1 MSLDVSKTIKSS
13 PFSILLIVFS
23 ILLLGLISL
32 YSIAES
38 KSLSESNAFFKQ
50 LIFLGPAIFL
60 MFVFL
65 IIPKKLI
72 HEYVYILYG
81 LIVLFVILPYFS
93 AQVAD
98 THRWIDI
105 GLPFNLQPSEIAKL
119 VIVLTLARYLSD
131 RKIEFDHFGA
141 ILIPFIIAFIPAAIV
156 LNQPDL
162 GTAIVMMSPVIPMLY
177 WVGARPFHLFLVIAP
192 VLSIVTAFDV
202 SVFTSWTIVMGIII
216 FLSKPK
222 LWSGISIF
230 FSNIFL
236 GLVFPLFWNG
246 FLRPYHRNRI
256 LTAINPELDP
266 LGSGYQVIQSKTAL
280 GSGGFFGKG
289 WSEGTQTQLKFLP
302 VQESDFIVSV
312 IGEELGFFAIL
323 IMIFLFLYLIMKIL
337 YLAFHSTDR
346 FSGLVLVGISTIF
359 LSHIFVNCSMASGM
373 IPVKGLPLPFVS
385 YGGSFLLSS
394 FIMIGIVINFSR
406 AENY

>member
-50 LIFLGPAIFL
+50 LIFLGPAVFL

-81 LIVLFVILPYFS
+81 SIVLFVILPYFS

-131 RKIEFDHFGA
+131 RKIELDHFAA
-141 ILIPFIIAFIPAAIV
+141 ILIPFVIAFIPAIIV

-192 VLSIVTAFDV
+192 VLSIITAFDV
-202 SVFTSWTIVMGIII
+202 SVFTSWTIIMAIII

-222 LWSGISIF
+222 LWNGISIF

-289 WSEGTQTQLKFLP
+289 WGEGTQTQLKFLP

-312 IGEELGFFAIL
+312 IGEELGFLTIL
-323 IMIFLFLYLIMKIL
+323 IMIILFLYLILKIL
-337 YLAFHSTDR
+337 YLAFHSADR
-346 FSGLVLVGISTIF
+346 FSGLVLIGISTIF

-394 FIMIGIVINFSR
+394 FIMIGLVINFSR
-406 AENY
+406 DENY

>member
-1 MSLDVSKTIKSS
+1 MSLNVSKTIKSS

-50 LIFLGPAIFL
+50 LIFLGPAVFL

-81 LIVLFVILPYFS
+81 SIVLFVILPYFS

-141 ILIPFIIAFIPAAIV
+141 ILIPFIIAFIPAVIV

-192 VLSIVTAFDV
+192 ALSIVTAFDV

-266 LGSGYQVIQSKTAL
+266 LGSGYQVIQSMTAL

-323 IMIFLFLYLIMKIL
+323 IMVFLFLYLIMKIL

-406 AENY
+406 VENY

>member
-1 MSLDVSKTIKSS
+1 MNLDVSKAIKSS
-13 PFSILLIVFS
+13 PFSILMIVFC
-23 ILLLGLISL
+23 ILTIGLISL
-32 YSIAES
+32 YSVAES
-38 KSLSESNAFFKQ
+38 KTSGSSNAFVRQ
-50 LIFLGPAIFL
+50 LILLGPAVFL
-60 MFVFL
+60 MFLFL
-65 IIPKKLI
+65 VIPKKII
-72 HEYVYILYG
+72 HEYVYVLYG
-81 LIVLFVILPYFS
+81 AVILFVILPYFS
-93 AQVAD
+93 PQVAD

-105 GLPFNLQPSEIAKL
+105 GLPFSLQPSEIAKL

-131 RKIEFDHFGA
+131 RNIQLDHFAA
-141 ILIPFIIAFIPAAIV
+141 ISLPFLIAFIPAIIV

-177 WVGARPFHLFLVIAP
+177 WVGARPFHLFLVVAP
-192 VLSIVTAFDV
+192 ILSIVTAFDV
-202 SVFTSWTIVMGIII
+202 SVFTIWSIVMAVII
-216 FLSKPK
+216 FLSKPR
-222 LWSGISIF
+222 LRNGITLF

-236 GLVFPLFWNG
+236 GLIFPLFWNG

-289 WSEGTQTQLKFLP
+289 WGAGTQTQLKFLP

-312 IGEELGFFAIL
+312 IGEELGFVTIL
-323 IMIFLFLYLIMKIL
+323 IMTVLFLYLLLRIL
-337 YLAFHSTDR
+337 NLAFHATDR
-346 FSGLVLVGISTIF
+346 FSGLVLIGISTIF

-406 AENY
+406 EENY

>member
-1 MSLDVSKTIKSS
+1 MDVSKAIKSS
-13 PFSILLIVFS
+13 PFSVLFIVFT
-23 ILLLGLISL
+23 ILCLGLISL
-32 YSIAES
+32 YSVAES
-38 KSLSESNAFFKQ
+38 KSLGESNAFLRQ
-50 LIFLGPAIFL
+50 LVFLGPAILL
-60 MFVFL
+60 MFIFL
-65 IIPKKLI
+65 ILPKKLI
-72 HEYVYILYG
+72 HEYVYVLYG
-81 LIVLFVILPYFS
+81 AVILFVIMPYFS
-93 AQVAD
+93 PQVAD

-105 GLPFNLQPSEIAKL
+105 GLPFSLQPSEIAKL

-131 RKIEFDHFGA
+131 RKIELNHFA
-141 ILIPFIIAFIPAAIV
+141 ALLMPFIIAFIPALIV

-192 VLSIVTAFDV
+192 TLSIITAFDV
-202 SVFTSWTIVMGIII
+202 SVFTSWTIVMAIVI
-216 FLSKPK
+216 FMSKPK
-222 LWSGISIF
+222 LWNGISIF

-289 WSEGTQTQLKFLP
+289 WGEGTQTQLKFLP

-312 IGEELGFFAIL
+312 IGEELGFFAIS
-323 IMIFLFLYLIMKIL
+323 IMVFLFLYLILKIL
-337 YLAFHSTDR
+337 YLAFHTTDR

-406 AENY
+406 EENY

>member
-1 MSLDVSKTIKSS
+1 MDVSKAIKSS
-13 PFSILLIVFS
+13 PFSILFIVFI
-23 ILLLGLISL
+23 ILCFGLISL
-32 YSIAES
+32 YSVAES
-38 KSLSESNAFFKQ
+38 KSLGESNAFLRQ
-50 LIFLGPAIFL
+50 LIFLGPAILL
-60 MFVFL
+60 MFIF
-65 IIPKKLI
+65 IILPKKLI
-72 HEYVYILYG
+72 HEYVYLLYG
-81 LIVLFVILPYFS
+81 SVVLFVIMPYFS
-93 AQVAD
+93 PQVAD

-105 GLPFNLQPSEIAKL
+105 GLPFSLQPSEIAKL

-131 RKIEFDHFGA
+131 RKIELDHFA
-141 ILIPFIIAFIPAAIV
+141 ALLMPFIIAFIPAIIV

-192 VLSIVTAFDV
+192 TLSIITAFDV
-202 SVFTSWTIVMGIII
+202 SVFTSWTIVMAIVI

-222 LWSGISIF
+222 LWNGISIF

-289 WSEGTQTQLKFLP
+289 WGEGTQTQLKFLP

-312 IGEELGFFAIL
+312 IGEELGFFAIS
-323 IMIFLFLYLIMKIL
+323 IMVFLFLYLILKIL

-373 IPVKGLPLPFVS
+373 IPVKGLPLPFIS

-406 AENY
+406 EENY

>member
-1 MSLDVSKTIKSS
+1 MSMDVSKAIKSS
-13 PFSILLIVFS
+13 PFSILFIVFI
-23 ILLLGLISL
+23 ILCFGLISL
-32 YSIAES
+32 YSVAES
-38 KSLSESNAFFKQ
+38 KSLGESNAFLRQ
-50 LIFLGPAIFL
+50 LIFLGPAILL
-60 MFVFL
+60 MFIF
-65 IIPKKLI
+65 IILPKKLI
-72 HEYVYILYG
+72 HEYVYLLYG
-81 LIVLFVILPYFS
+81 SVVLFVIMPYFS
-93 AQVAD
+93 PQVAD

-105 GLPFNLQPSEIAKL
+105 GLPFSLQPSEIAKL

-131 RKIEFDHFGA
+131 RKIELDHFA
-141 ILIPFIIAFIPAAIV
+141 ALLMPFIIAFIPAIIV

-192 VLSIVTAFDV
+192 TLSIITAFDV
-202 SVFTSWTIVMGIII
+202 SVFTVWTIVMAIVI

-222 LWSGISIF
+222 LWNGISIF

-289 WSEGTQTQLKFLP
+289 WGEGTQTQLKFLP

-312 IGEELGFFAIL
+312 IGEELGFFAIS
-323 IMIFLFLYLIMKIL
+323 IMVFLFLYLILKIL
-337 YLAFHSTDR
+337 YLAFHTTDR

-406 AENY
+406 EENY

>member
-1 MSLDVSKTIKSS
+1 MNVSKAIKSS
-13 PFSILLIVFS
+13 PFSVLFIVFT
-23 ILLLGLISL
+23 ILCLGLISL
-32 YSIAES
+32 YSVAES
-38 KSLSESNAFFKQ
+38 KSLGESNAFLRQ
-50 LIFLGPAIFL
+50 LLFLGPAILL
-60 MFVFL
+60 MFIFL
-65 IIPKKLI
+65 ILPKKLI
-72 HEYVYILYG
+72 HEYVYVLYG
-81 LIVLFVILPYFS
+81 SVILFVIMPYFS
-93 AQVAD
+93 PQVAD

-105 GLPFNLQPSEIAKL
+105 GLPFSLQPSEIAKL

-131 RKIEFDHFGA
+131 RKIELDHFA
-141 ILIPFIIAFIPAAIV
+141 ALLMPFIIAFIPALIV

-192 VLSIVTAFDV
+192 TLSIITAFDV
-202 SVFTSWTIVMGIII
+202 SVFTSWTIVMAIVI
-216 FLSKPK
+216 FMSKPK
-222 LWSGISIF
+222 LWNGISIF

-289 WSEGTQTQLKFLP
+289 WGEGTQTQLKFLP

-312 IGEELGFFAIL
+312 IGEELGFFAIS
-323 IMIFLFLYLIMKIL
+323 IMVFLFLYLILKIL
-337 YLAFHSTDR
+337 YLAFHTTDR

-406 AENY
+406 EENY

>member
-1 MSLDVSKTIKSS
+1 MSMDVSKAIKSS
-13 PFSILLIVFS
+13 PFSILFIVFI
-23 ILLLGLISL
+23 ILCFGLISL
-32 YSIAES
+32 YSVAES
-38 KSLSESNAFFKQ
+38 KSLGESNAFLRQ
-50 LIFLGPAIFL
+50 LIFLGPAILL
-60 MFVFL
+60 MFIF
-65 IIPKKLI
+65 IILPKKLI
-72 HEYVYILYG
+72 HEYVYLLYG
-81 LIVLFVILPYFS
+81 SVVLFVIMPYFS
-93 AQVAD
+93 PQVAD

-105 GLPFNLQPSEIAKL
+105 GLPFSLQPSEIAKL

-131 RKIEFDHFGA
+131 RKIELDHFA
-141 ILIPFIIAFIPAAIV
+141 ALLMPFIIAFIPAIIV

-192 VLSIVTAFDV
+192 TLSIITAFDV
-202 SVFTSWTIVMGIII
+202 SVFTSWTIVMAIVI

-222 LWSGISIF
+222 LWNGISIF

-289 WSEGTQTQLKFLP
+289 WGEGTQTQLKFLP

-312 IGEELGFFAIL
+312 IGEELGFFAIS
-323 IMIFLFLYLIMKIL
+323 IMVFLFLYLILKIF

-406 AENY
+406 EENY

>member
-1 MSLDVSKTIKSS
+1 MNLDVSKAIKSS

-23 ILLLGLISL
+23 ILFIGLISL
-32 YSIAES
+32 YSVAES
-38 KSLSESNAFFKQ
+38 KTSGHSNAFIRQ
-50 LIFLGPAIFL
+50 LFLLGPAIFL
-60 MFVFL
+60 LVLF
-65 IIPKKLI
+65 IAIPKKII
-72 HEYVYILYG
+72 HEYVYVFYG
-81 LIVLFVILPYFS
+81 AIILFVILPYFS
-93 AQVAD
+93 PQVAD

-105 GLPFNLQPSEIAKL
+105 GLPFSLQPSEIAKL

-131 RKIEFDHFGA
+131 RNIQLDHFA
-141 ILIPFIIAFIPAAIV
+141 AMLLPFLIAFIPAIIV

-177 WVGARPFHLFLVIAP
+177 WVGARPFHLFLVVAP
-192 VLSIVTAFDV
+192 ILSIITAFDV
-202 SVFTSWTIVMGIII
+202 SVFTFWSIVMAVII
-216 FLSKPK
+216 FLSKPR
-222 LWSGISIF
+222 LRNGITLF

-236 GLVFPLFWNG
+236 GLIFPLFWNG

-289 WSEGTQTQLKFLP
+289 WGAGTQTQLKFLP

-312 IGEELGFFAIL
+312 IGEELGFVTIL
-323 IMIFLFLYLIMKIL
+323 IMAALFLYLILRIL
-337 YLAFHSTDR
+337 NLAFHSTDR
-346 FSGLVLVGISTIF
+346 FSGLVLIGISTIF

-406 AENY
+406 EENY

>member
-1 MSLDVSKTIKSS
+1 MNLDVSKAIKTS
-13 PFSILLIVFS
+13 PFSILMIVFCILS
-23 ILLLGLISL
+23 IGLISL
-32 YSIAES
+32 YSVAES
-38 KSLSESNAFFKQ
+38 KTSGSSNAFVRQ
-50 LIFLGPAIFL
+50 LILLGPAVFL
-60 MFVFL
+60 MFLFL
-65 IIPKKLI
+65 VIPKKII
-72 HEYVYILYG
+72 HEYVYVLYG
-81 LIVLFVILPYFS
+81 AVILFVILPYFS
-93 AQVAD
+93 PQVAD

-105 GLPFNLQPSEIAKL
+105 GLPFSLQPSEIAKL

-131 RKIEFDHFGA
+131 RNIQLDHFAA
-141 ILIPFIIAFIPAAIV
+141 ISLPFLIAFIPAIIV

-177 WVGARPFHLFLVIAP
+177 WVGARPFHLFLVVAP
-192 VLSIVTAFDV
+192 IFSIVTAFDV
-202 SVFTSWTIVMGIII
+202 SVFTIWSIVMAVII
-216 FLSKPK
+216 FLSKPR
-222 LWSGISIF
+222 LRNGITLF

-236 GLVFPLFWNG
+236 GLIFPLFWNG

-289 WSEGTQTQLKFLP
+289 WGAGTQTQLKFLP

-312 IGEELGFFAIL
+312 IGEELGFVTIL
-323 IMIFLFLYLIMKIL
+323 IMTVLFLYLLLRIL
-337 YLAFHSTDR
+337 NLAFHATDR
-346 FSGLVLVGISTIF
+346 FSGLVLIGISTIF
-359 LSHIFVNCSMASGM
+359 LSHIFVNFSMASGM

-406 AENY
+406 EENY

>member
-1 MSLDVSKTIKSS
+1 M
-13 PFSILLIVFS
+13 F
-23 ILLLGLISL
+23 
-32 YSIAES
+32 
-38 KSLSESNAFFKQ
+38 
-50 LIFLGPAIFL
+50 IFLVL
-60 MFVFL
+60 
-65 IIPKKLI
+65 PKKLI
-72 HEYVYILYG
+72 HEYVYVLYASV
-81 LIVLFVILPYFS
+81 ILFVIMPYFS
-93 AQVAD
+93 PQVAD

-105 GLPFNLQPSEIAKL
+105 GLPFSLQPSEIAKL

-131 RKIEFDHFGA
+131 RKIELDHFA
-141 ILIPFIIAFIPAAIV
+141 ALLMPFIIAFIPAIIV

-192 VLSIVTAFDV
+192 TLSIITAFDV
-202 SVFTSWTIVMGIII
+202 SVFTSWTIVMAIVI

-222 LWSGISIF
+222 LWNGISIF

-289 WSEGTQTQLKFLP
+289 WGEGTQTQLKFLP

-312 IGEELGFFAIL
+312 IGEELGFFAIS
-323 IMIFLFLYLIMKIL
+323 IMVFLFLYLILKIL

-406 AENY
+406 EENY

>member
-1 MSLDVSKTIKSS
+1 MSMDVSKAIKSS
-13 PFSILLIVFS
+13 PFSVLFIVFT
-23 ILLLGLISL
+23 ILCLGLISL
-32 YSIAES
+32 YSVAES
-38 KSLSESNAFFKQ
+38 KSLGESNAFLRQ
-50 LIFLGPAIFL
+50 LVFLGPAIFL
-60 MFVFL
+60 MFIFL
-65 IIPKKLI
+65 ILPKKLI
-72 HEYVYILYG
+72 HEYVYVLYG
-81 LIVLFVILPYFS
+81 SVILFVIMPYFS
-93 AQVAD
+93 PQVAD

-105 GLPFNLQPSEIAKL
+105 GLPFSLQPSEIAKL

-131 RKIEFDHFGA
+131 RKIELNHFA
-141 ILIPFIIAFIPAAIV
+141 ALLMPFIIAFIPALIV

-192 VLSIVTAFDV
+192 TLSIITAFDV
-202 SVFTSWTIVMGIII
+202 SVFTSWTIVMAIVI
-216 FLSKPK
+216 FMSKPK
-222 LWSGISIF
+222 LWNGISIF

-289 WSEGTQTQLKFLP
+289 WGEGTQTQLKFLP

-312 IGEELGFFAIL
+312 IGEELGFFAIS
-323 IMIFLFLYLIMKIL
+323 IMVFLFLYLILKIL
-337 YLAFHSTDR
+337 YLAFHTTDR

-406 AENY
+406 EENY

>member
-1 MSLDVSKTIKSS
+1 MSMDVSKAIKSS
-13 PFSILLIVFS
+13 PFSVLFIVFT
-23 ILLLGLISL
+23 ILCLGLISL
-32 YSIAES
+32 YSVAES
-38 KSLSESNAFFKQ
+38 KSLGESNAFLRQ
-50 LIFLGPAIFL
+50 LVFLGPAILL
-60 MFVFL
+60 MFIFL
-65 IIPKKLI
+65 ILPKKLI
-72 HEYVYILYG
+72 HEYVYVLYG
-81 LIVLFVILPYFS
+81 AVILFVIMPYFS
-93 AQVAD
+93 PQVAD

-105 GLPFNLQPSEIAKL
+105 GLPFSLQPSEIAKL

-131 RKIEFDHFGA
+131 RKIELDHFA
-141 ILIPFIIAFIPAAIV
+141 ALLMPFIIAFIPAVIV

-192 VLSIVTAFDV
+192 TLSIITAFDV
-202 SVFTSWTIVMGIII
+202 SVFTSWTIVMAIVI
-216 FLSKPK
+216 FMSKPK
-222 LWSGISIF
+222 LWNGISIF

-289 WSEGTQTQLKFLP
+289 WGEGTQTQLKFLP

-312 IGEELGFFAIL
+312 IGEELGFFAIS
-323 IMIFLFLYLIMKIL
+323 IMVFLFLYLILKIL

-406 AENY
+406 EENY

>member
-23 ILLLGLISL
+23 ILFLGLISL

-50 LIFLGPAIFL
+50 LIFLGPAVFL

-81 LIVLFVILPYFS
+81 SIVLFVILPYFS

-192 VLSIVTAFDV
+192 ILSIVTAFDV

>member
-1 MSLDVSKTIKSS
+1 MDVSKAIKSS
-13 PFSILLIVFS
+13 PFSILFIVFI
-23 ILLLGLISL
+23 ILCFGLISL
-32 YSIAES
+32 YSVAES
-38 KSLSESNAFFKQ
+38 KSLGESNAFLRQ
-50 LIFLGPAIFL
+50 LIFLGPAILL
-60 MFVFL
+60 MFIF
-65 IIPKKLI
+65 IILPKKLI
-72 HEYVYILYG
+72 HEYVYLLYG
-81 LIVLFVILPYFS
+81 SVVLFVLMPYFS
-93 AQVAD
+93 PQVAD

-105 GLPFNLQPSEIAKL
+105 GLPFSLQPSEIAKL

-131 RKIEFDHFGA
+131 RKIELDHFA
-141 ILIPFIIAFIPAAIV
+141 ALLMPFIIAFIPAIIV

-192 VLSIVTAFDV
+192 TLSIITAFDV
-202 SVFTSWTIVMGIII
+202 SVFTSWTIVMAIVI

-222 LWSGISIF
+222 LWNGISIF

-289 WSEGTQTQLKFLP
+289 WGEGTQTQLKFLP

-312 IGEELGFFAIL
+312 IGEELGFFAIS
-323 IMIFLFLYLIMKIL
+323 IMVFLFLYLILKIF

-406 AENY
+406 EENY

>member
-1 MSLDVSKTIKSS
+1 MSMDVSKAIKSS
-13 PFSILLIVFS
+13 PFSILFIVFI
-23 ILLLGLISL
+23 ILCFGLISL
-32 YSIAES
+32 YSVAES
-38 KSLSESNAFFKQ
+38 KSLGESNAFLRQ
-50 LIFLGPAIFL
+50 LIFLGPAILL
-60 MFVFL
+60 MFIF
-65 IIPKKLI
+65 IILPKKLI
-72 HEYVYILYG
+72 HEYVYLLYSSV
-81 LIVLFVILPYFS
+81 VLFVIMPYFS
-93 AQVAD
+93 PQVAD

-105 GLPFNLQPSEIAKL
+105 GLPFSLQPSEIAKL

-131 RKIEFDHFGA
+131 RKIELDHFA
-141 ILIPFIIAFIPAAIV
+141 ALLMPFIIAFIPAIIV

-192 VLSIVTAFDV
+192 TLSIITAFDV
-202 SVFTSWTIVMGIII
+202 SVFTSWTIVMAIVI

-222 LWSGISIF
+222 LWNGISIF

-289 WSEGTQTQLKFLP
+289 WGEGTQTQLKFLP

-312 IGEELGFFAIL
+312 IGEELGFFAIS
-323 IMIFLFLYLIMKIL
+323 IMVFLFLYLILKIL

-406 AENY
+406 EENY

>member
-1 MSLDVSKTIKSS
+1 MDVSKAIKSS
-13 PFSILLIVFS
+13 PFSVLFIVFT
-23 ILLLGLISL
+23 ILCLGLISL
-32 YSIAES
+32 YSVAES
-38 KSLSESNAFFKQ
+38 KSLGESNAFLRQ
-50 LIFLGPAIFL
+50 LVFLGPAILL
-60 MFVFL
+60 MFIFL
-65 IIPKKLI
+65 ILPKKLI
-72 HEYVYILYG
+72 HEYVYVLYG
-81 LIVLFVILPYFS
+81 AVILFVIMPYFS
-93 AQVAD
+93 PQVAD

-105 GLPFNLQPSEIAKL
+105 GLPFSLQPSEIAKL

-131 RKIEFDHFGA
+131 RKIELNHFA
-141 ILIPFIIAFIPAAIV
+141 ALLMPFIIAFIPALIV

-192 VLSIVTAFDV
+192 TLSIITAFDV
-202 SVFTSWTIVMGIII
+202 SVFTSWTIVMAIVI
-216 FLSKPK
+216 FMSKPK
-222 LWSGISIF
+222 LWNGISIF

-289 WSEGTQTQLKFLP
+289 WGEGTQTQLKFLP

-312 IGEELGFFAIL
+312 IGEELGFFAIS
-323 IMIFLFLYLIMKIL
+323 IMVFLFLYLILKIL
-337 YLAFHSTDR
+337 YLAFHATDR

-406 AENY
+406 EENY

>member
-23 ILLLGLISL
+23 ILFIGLISL
-32 YSIAES
+32 FSVAES
-38 KSLSESNAFFKQ
+38 KSLDGSNAFLRQ
-50 LIFLGPAIFL
+50 LIFLGPAIIL
-60 MFVFL
+60 MFLFL

-81 LIVLFVILPYFS
+81 FIILFVVLPYFS
-93 AQVAD
+93 EKVAD

-105 GLPFNLQPSEIAKL
+105 GLPFSLQPSEIAKL

-131 RKIEFDHFGA
+131 RKIQLNHFAA
-141 ILIPFIIAFIPAAIV
+141 ILIPFLIAFVPAIIV

-162 GTAIVMMSPVIPMLY
+162 GTAIVMMSPVIPMLF
-177 WVGARPFHLFLVIAP
+177 WLGARPFHLFLVIAP
-192 VLSIVTAFDV
+192 ILSIVTAFDV
-202 SVFTSWTIVMGIII
+202 SVFTSWSIVMALII
-216 FLSKPK
+216 FLSKPH
-222 LWSGISIF
+222 LWNGIAIF

-236 GLVFPLFWNG
+236 GLIFPLFWNG

-256 LTAINPELDP
+256 LTSINPELDP

-289 WSEGTQTQLKFLP
+289 WGEGTQTQLKFLP

-312 IGEELGFFAIL
+312 IGEELGFIAIL
-323 IMIFLFLYLIMKIL
+323 VMLSLFLYLILKIL
-337 YLAFHSTDR
+337 NLAFHSTDR
-346 FSGLVLVGISTIF
+346 FSGLVLIGISTIF
-359 LSHIFVNCSMASGM
+359 LSHVFVNCSMASGM

-394 FIMIGIVINFSR
+394 FIMIGIIINFSR
-406 AENY
+406 EENY

>member
-1 MSLDVSKTIKSS
+1 MDVSKAIKSS
-13 PFSILLIVFS
+13 PFSVLFIVFT
-23 ILLLGLISL
+23 ILCLGLISL
-32 YSIAES
+32 YSVAES
-38 KSLSESNAFFKQ
+38 KSLGESNAFLRQ
-50 LIFLGPAIFL
+50 LVFLGPAILL
-60 MFVFL
+60 MFIFL
-65 IIPKKLI
+65 ILPKKLI
-72 HEYVYILYG
+72 HEYVYVLYG
-81 LIVLFVILPYFS
+81 SVIIFVIMPYFS
-93 AQVAD
+93 PQVAD

-105 GLPFNLQPSEIAKL
+105 GLPFSLQPSEIAKL

-131 RKIEFDHFGA
+131 RKIELDHFA
-141 ILIPFIIAFIPAAIV
+141 ALLMPFIIAFIPAAIV

-192 VLSIVTAFDV
+192 TLSIITAFDV
-202 SVFTSWTIVMGIII
+202 SVFTSWTIVMAIVI
-216 FLSKPK
+216 FMSKPK
-222 LWSGISIF
+222 LWNGISIF

-289 WSEGTQTQLKFLP
+289 WGEGTQTQLKFLP

-312 IGEELGFFAIL
+312 IGEELGFFAIS
-323 IMIFLFLYLIMKIL
+323 IMVFLFLYLILKIL
-337 YLAFHSTDR
+337 YLAFHTTDR

-406 AENY
+406 EENY

>member
-1 MSLDVSKTIKSS
+1 MDVSKAIKSS
-13 PFSILLIVFS
+13 PFSVLFIVFT
-23 ILLLGLISL
+23 ILCLGLISL
-32 YSIAES
+32 YSVAES
-38 KSLSESNAFFKQ
+38 KSLGESNAFLRQ
-50 LIFLGPAIFL
+50 LVFLGPAILL
-60 MFVFL
+60 MFIFL
-65 IIPKKLI
+65 ILPKKLI
-72 HEYVYILYG
+72 HEYVYVLYG
-81 LIVLFVILPYFS
+81 SVIIFVIMPYFS
-93 AQVAD
+93 PQVAD

-105 GLPFNLQPSEIAKL
+105 GLPFSLQPSEIAKL

-131 RKIEFDHFGA
+131 RKIELNHFA
-141 ILIPFIIAFIPAAIV
+141 ALLMPFIIAFIPALIV

-192 VLSIVTAFDV
+192 TLSIITAFDV
-202 SVFTSWTIVMGIII
+202 SVFTSWTIIMAIVI
-216 FLSKPK
+216 FMSKPK
-222 LWSGISIF
+222 LWNGISIF

-289 WSEGTQTQLKFLP
+289 WGEGTQTQLKFLP

-312 IGEELGFFAIL
+312 IGEELGFFAIS
-323 IMIFLFLYLIMKIL
+323 IMVFLFLYLILKIL
-337 YLAFHSTDR
+337 YLAFHTTDR

-406 AENY
+406 EENY